1 MKKYSAK
8 LLFQYCDK
16 VNKKPTRKKRLCEE
30 RIITFNA
37 RSAKHA
43 LSIAKKKGHSAQY
56 DSKTIY
62 NTTLYFEFIGVLELL
77 CLDYKCEEG
86 EVWYEHRVILEPMER
101 KTRLI
106 PPENELEAINQN
118 E

>member
-1 MKKYSAK
+1 MKRYSAK

-16 VNKKPTRKKRLCEE
+16 ANNKPRGKKRLCEE

-37 RSAKHA
+37 RSAKQA
-43 LSIAKKKGHSAQY
+43 LSIAKKKGRSAQY
-56 DSKTIY
+56 DFKTIY
-62 NTTLYFEFIGVLELL
+62 NTANYFEFIGVMELL

-101 KTRLI
+101 KTKLI
-106 PPENELEAINQN
+106 PPENELEAIKTN

>member
-8 LLFQYCDK
+8 LLFQYCEK
-16 VNKKPTRKKRLCEE
+16 VNNKPTGKRRLCEE

-37 RSAKHA
+37 KSAKHA
-43 LSIAKKKGHSAQY
+43 LSIAKKKGRAAQF
-56 DSKTIY
+56 DFKTIY
-62 NTTLYFEFIGVLELL
+62 KTKSYFEFIGVLELL

-86 EVWYEHRVILEPMER
+86 EVWYEHRVMLGPMER
-101 KTRLI
+101 KSKLI
-106 PPENELEAINQN
+106 PPENKLEAIEQN